1 MIEDVNA
8 AIEEYNA
15 RNEPEAR
22 VEFYS
27 ADEGEIV
34 TRFTGGLCEA
44 GGAEAWFDDFGALLS
59 SKLSSPVSTGR
70 VEEEVDAFIVY
81 YKVG

>member
-1 MIEDVNA
+1 MIEDINA

-22 VEFYS
+22 AEFYS
-27 ADEGEIV
+27 ADEGEVVI
-34 TRFTGGLCEA
+34 RFCGGFCEA
-44 GGAEAWFDDFGALLS
+44 GGVEAWFDDFAALLS
-59 SKLSSPVSTGR
+59 NKINLPVSTER